1 MFGIQITEKKK
12 TITSLLL
19 VPILLMTLGAW
30 SCNPA
35 DVAARINAV
44 LSQVG
49 PAVQLVVALLPLLGT
64 NLPPQIPNAVHQ
76 WVPVVQSDVT
86 QISTE
91 ITNYKNQLA
100 TDTTVQ
106 EKINGL
112 IAQTQK
118 DIASILPVF
127 QVLDP
132 ATQQKV
138 TNIINAVAALV
149 ASAESMIATAEG
161 KTQLKKVSDKGLKLS
176 FSKKDAQK
184 NFNEVLHANFPSA
197 EGLK

>member
-1 MFGIQITEKKK
+1 MLGIQITEKKK
-12 TITSLLL
+12 TLTSLLL
-19 VPILLMTLGAW
+19 VPVLLMTLGAW

-64 NLPPQIPNAVHQ
+64 NVPQQIPNAVSQ
-76 WVPVVQSDVT
+76 WVPLVQADVT
-86 QISTE
+86 QISNE
-91 ITNYKNQLA
+91 VTNYKNQLA
-100 TDTTVQ
+100 SDPDVQ
-106 EKINGL
+106 SKINGL

-127 QVLDP
+127 RVLDEKSQ
-132 ATQQKV
+132 TRIENV
-138 TNIINAVAALV
+138 INAVAALV
-149 ASAESMIATAEG
+149 ESAESMIATAEG
-161 KTQLKKVSDKGLKLS
+161 KAQLKRVSAKGMKLS
-176 FSKKDAQK
+176 FSKKDAKK
-184 NFNEVLHANFPSA
+184 NFNEVLHANFPTA